1 MSIGRPTSRGTS
13 AAALKIVSVLLAVR
27 LFVPAAALTFSRR
40 SADEFASTGLPAW
53 SRFAL
58 ALPEMLGSILFLV
71 PRTFYVGA
79 SVLLL
84 DLVGAIVAHLY
95 LGIRPIGLYVLWV
108 AVLSVAIVRWFLPT
122 CTRQR

>member
-1 MSIGRPTSRGTS
+1 
-13 AAALKIVSVLLAVR
+13 
-27 LFVPAAALTFSRR
+27 
-40 SADEFASTGLPAW
+40 
-53 SRFAL
+53 L